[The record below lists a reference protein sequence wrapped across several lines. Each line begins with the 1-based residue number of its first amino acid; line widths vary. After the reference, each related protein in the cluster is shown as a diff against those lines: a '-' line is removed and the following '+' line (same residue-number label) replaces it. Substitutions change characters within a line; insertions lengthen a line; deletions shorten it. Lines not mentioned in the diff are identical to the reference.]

1 MHSHFVALKSEL
13 ENPWG
18 QLVRLKISLGKSK
31 SDHGSASF
39 ADRAI
44 YASKLTILAFP
55 VDDLSL
61 GISKN
66 QLIREVY
73 KAKFAYSF
81 DPVDWFVCLPS
92 EGKPNYWLAYY
103 VPILELK

>member
-31 SDHGSASF
+31 SDQ
-39 ADRAI
+39 AI